1 MKTQKLFF
9 IVITAILTYACSNE
23 DSTDKT
29 TEKFVIQNEGSK
41 TAKTQLALNS
51 LVSSDWTSGT
61 LSTSIVPPQ
70 ELKHLSGNLSEKPIW
85 KSNNPEI
92 IRGNGWLMQNA
103 RVDSNRGGSSNPL
116 SGTFGIY
123 LFHINQSGSTKYLHV
138 LVSNPQTTALTI
150 SGKGSTYTNAEKPL
164 NGSATGQS
172 YFVSKDWLQDTPR
185 TTFSNVTINPSK
197 VYEVYRATLS
207 NNNMVDG
214 SYEITASQG
223 VYVYT
228 VVTST
233 GNINDA
239 VTATQ
244 TAAAGDIYTEGTNAY
259 GREAG
264 IYTQSGWSGTTDI
277 DLPSGPSYMG
287 LCLNTSSKFA
297 VGGVYLQNQN
307 APYSYK
313 LNGAS
318 QNTYGNYGHKY
329 TLTLKLNNPNSTAKN
344 VSLTFA
350 SNFTS
355 GTNSPSFTF
364 NGPLYLNGA
373 LKNIYTTPTQPAQN
387 LATWSIPANS
397 FFNATITFYVP
408 GLITTGQQLILKQTN

>member
-1 MKTQKLFF
+1 MKTKKLLCF
-9 IVITAILTYACSNE
+9 VITAILTYACSSDDTAE
-23 DSTDKT
+23 KT
-29 TEKFVIQNEGSK
+29 TTQSTTKTSAK
-41 TAKTQLALNS
+41 TALAVNS

-61 LSTSIVPPQ
+61 LSTSIVAPQ
-70 ELKHLSGNLSEKPIW
+70 NLKYLDGNLSDKQIW

-92 IRGNGWLMQNA
+92 IKGNGWLMQNA
-103 RVDSNRGGSSNPL
+103 RVDSSRGGSSNPL
-116 SGTFGIY
+116 SGTFGVY
-123 LFHINQSGSTKYLHV
+123 LFHINQSGATKYLHI
-138 LVSNPQTTALTI
+138 LVSNPQTSALTI

-164 NGSATGQS
+164 SGNATGQS
-172 YFVSKDWLQDTPR
+172 YFVSKDWLQNTPR
-185 TTFSNVTINPSK
+185 TTFNNVTINPSK
-197 VYEVYRATLS
+197 VYEVYKATLS

-214 SYEITASQG
+214 RYEITASQG

-239 VTATQ
+239 VNATQ
-244 TAAAGDIYTEGTNAY
+244 TAAAGDIYNEGTNAY

-355 GTNSPSFTF
+355 ATNSPSFTF

-373 LKNIYTTPTQPAQN
+373 LKNIYTTPTQPAQS
-387 LATWSIPANS
+387 LATWSVPANS
-397 FFNATITFYVP
+397 LFNATITFYVP